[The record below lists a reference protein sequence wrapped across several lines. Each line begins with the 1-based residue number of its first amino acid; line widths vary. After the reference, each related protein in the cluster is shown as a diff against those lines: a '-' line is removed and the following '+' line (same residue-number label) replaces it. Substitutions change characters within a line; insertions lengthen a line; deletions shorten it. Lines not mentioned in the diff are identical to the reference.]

1 MRTSGSSRRF
11 IPPVPRG
18 YMGSVISLQG
28 SSKSFGTQLAVDR
41 RTFEVLRNR
50 LRAVGWAA
58 PA

>member
-1 MRTSGSSRRF
+1 
-11 IPPVPRG
+11 
-18 YMGSVISLQG
+18 MGSVISLQG